1 MTVAVVGASGA
12 IGRAAVAQLAGRD
25 PEVRALVRRRDAAD
39 DLRHLGAKVAVG
51 AMDDEGALEA
61 VLAGAFTV
69 VHLVGGVNEPDPE
82 AYERS
87 SLESVRWLV
96 PAAATLGVRRIVLL
110 SHPSASPSSDNPYLR
125 AKGRAEDLIRASG
138 IEHAIIR
145 CSPTYGLGGT
155 WFTAVVEAAAQDPPE
170 VVGSGRQ
177 IFAPVLADDVGH
189 LLAAID
195 DRAEAVEGTWG
206 LDGPDVLTA
215 DEFAALVR
223 GSARSPVRHL
233 DIPEAASRLSE
244 LFGRNVSAA
253 ACEVF
258 SMGGTAVGD
267 DVPDAAATFGIVP
280 TALVPGLRATMSR
293 ATAMGLEG

>member
-1 MTVAVVGASGA
+1 MTVTVLGASGA
-12 IGRAAVAQLAGRD
+12 IGRAAVAELARRD

-51 AMDDEGALEA
+51 AVDDEGTLEA

-69 VHLVGGVNEPDPE
+69 LHLVGGVNEPDPA

-87 SLESVRWLV
+87 SLEPVRLV
-96 PAAATLGVRRIVLL
+96 VAVAAPLGVRRIVLL
-110 SHPSASPSSDNPYLR
+110 SHPGASPMADNPFLR
-125 AKGRAEDLIRASG
+125 AKGRAEELIRASD

-145 CSPTYGLGGT
+145 SSPPYGLGGT
-155 WFTAVVEAAAQDPPE
+155 WFTAVLEAAAQDPPE

-177 IFAPVLADDVGH
+177 FLAPVLADDVGR
-189 LLAAID
+189 LLAAVD

-206 LDGPDVLTA
+206 LDGPDILTA
-215 DEFAALVR
+215 DEFALLVR
-223 GSARSPVRHL
+223 GGARSPIRHL
-233 DIPEAASRLSE
+233 NIPAAASRLSE
-244 LFGRNVSAA
+244 LLGRNVSAT

-258 SMGGTAVGD
+258 AMGGTAVCGD
-267 DVPDAAATFGIVP
+267 VADAAATFGIAP

-293 ATAMGLEG
+293 AAAIGLEG